1 MILKREF
8 LATTALAAS
17 DSLSAR
23 KSDPSFSLKTVGA
36 LCVILLIF
44 ALLMIAISAAVSV
57 EFGPVLAS
65 FMMMA
70 LWAGLAICAISQ
82 LVALTTTGPWKLDLR
97 TRWVI
102 IAILMVGQTLPLF
115 ELFKQHV
122 LPARGFPLD
131 PYVAALDRLL
141 FVGND
146 AWRVTHA
153 LFGSVSGTLFF
164 DRIYALWLPM
174 MFIFPMVAVM
184 AARDERVRARLLGC
198 WISSWVL
205 IAGLGAWIF
214 GSAGPC
220 YYVQLVGPDAG
231 FAELNARLAALGA
244 AAQKEGQV
252 LAVLDFQALLLAE
265 HLNPAFLPAGGI
277 SAMPS
282 MHVAMATLFALGGYQ
297 VSRALGHAMALYA
310 VLIWIGS
317 IHLGWHYASDG
328 IAGAAM
334 MAMLWHVSGKFM
346 NPLSHAALSR

>member
-1 MILKREF
+1 
-8 LATTALAAS
+8 LATTALSAL
-17 DSLSAR
+17 DSYGAR
-23 KSDPSFSLKTVGA
+23 KSDTNFSLKAIGG
-36 LCVILLIF
+36 LCAILMVF
-44 ALLMIAISAAVSV
+44 ALLMVVISASIGV

-70 LWAGLAICAISQ
+70 LWAGLAICALAQ
-82 LVALTTTGPWKLDLR
+82 LVAIATPGRWTLDLR
-97 TRWVI
+97 ARWLI
-102 IAILMVGQTLPLF
+102 LAILMVGQTLPLF
-115 ELFKQHV
+115 ELFKQHI

-141 FVGND
+141 FAGND

-153 LFGSVSGTLFF
+153 LFGSVRGTLFF

-198 WISSWVL
+198 WIISWVL

-220 YYVQLVGPDAG
+220 YYIQLVGPNAS
-231 FAELNARLAALGA
+231 FSELNARLAAIGA
-244 AAQKEGQV
+244 AAQKEGDV
-252 LAVLDFQALLLAE
+252 LAVLDFQALLLNQHESAG
-265 HLNPAFLPAGGI
+265 FLPAGGI

-297 VSRALGHAMALYA
+297 IYRPLGHVMALYA

-317 IHLGWHYASDG
+317 VHLGWHYASDG
-328 IAGAAM
+328 IVGAAM
-334 MAMLWHVSGKFM
+334 MVLLWLVSGKVIT
-346 NPLSHAALSR
+346 PLSQATLSR

>member
-1 MILKREF
+1 

-17 DSLSAR
+17 DSFSAR
-23 KSDPSFSLKTVGA
+23 KSDPSFSLKAIGA

-44 ALLMIAISAAVSV
+44 ALLMMAISAIVDV

-70 LWAGLAICAISQ
+70 LWAGLAICAIAQ
-82 LVALTTTGPWKLDLR
+82 LVALTTPGLWKLDLR
-97 TRWVI
+97 TRWLI
-102 IAILMVGQTLPLF
+102 LAILMVGQTLPLF
-115 ELFKQHV
+115 ELFKQHI

-141 FVGND
+141 FAGHD

-153 LFGSVSGTLFF
+153 VFGSLSGTLFF
-164 DRIYALWLPM
+164 DRVYALWLPM

-184 AARDERVRARLLGC
+184 AARDEQTRARLLGC
-198 WISSWVL
+198 WIISWIL
-205 IAGLGAWIF
+205 IAGLGAWLL

-244 AAQKEGQV
+244 AAQKEGQT
-252 LAVLDFQALLLAE
+252 LAVLDFQAMLLAE
-265 HLNPAFLPAGGI
+265 HRNPSFLPAGGI

-282 MHVAMATLFALGGYQ
+282 MHVAMAILFALGGYQ
-297 VSRALGHAMALYA
+297 ISRTLGHMMTLYA

-317 IHLGWHYASDG
+317 VHLGWHYASDG

-334 MAMLWHVSGKFM
+334 MALLWHVSGKFM
-346 NPLSHAALSR
+346 KPLSRATLSR

>member
-1 MILKREF
+1 M
-8 LATTALAAS
+8 ATTALAAS
-17 DSLSAR
+17 DSSSVR
-23 KSDPSFSLKTVGA
+23 KSDPGFSLKAIGA
-36 LCVILLIF
+36 LCALLLIF
-44 ALLMIAISAAVSV
+44 ALLMVTISAAVDV

-70 LWAGLAICAISQ
+70 LWAGLAICALAQ
-82 LVALTTTGPWKLDLR
+82 LVALATPGRWTFDLR
-97 TRWVI
+97 ARWLI
-102 IAILMVGQTLPLF
+102 LAILMVGQTLPLF
-115 ELFKQHV
+115 ELFKQHI

-131 PYVAALDRLL
+131 PYVAALDRFL
-141 FVGND
+141 FAGQD

-164 DRIYALWLPM
+164 DRVYALWLPM
-174 MFIFPMVAVM
+174 MFLFPMVAVM

-198 WISSWVL
+198 WIISWVL

-220 YYVQLVGPDAG
+220 YYIQLVGPDAG

-244 AAQKEGQV
+244 EAQKKGQV
-252 LAVLDFQALLLAE
+252 LAVLDFQAMLLAQ

-297 VSRALGHAMALYA
+297 IARPLGHVMTIYA

-317 IHLGWHYASDG
+317 VHLGWHYASDG

-334 MAMLWHVSGKFM
+334 MALLWHVSGKLM
-346 NPLSHAALSR
+346 NPLSRTTLSR

>member
-1 MILKREF
+1 M
-8 LATTALAAS
+8 ATIALIAS

-23 KSDPSFSLKTVGA
+23 KSDPGFSLKAIGA
-36 LCVILLIF
+36 LCLILLIF
-44 ALLMIAISAAVSV
+44 ALLMIAISSAMSL

-70 LWAGLAICAISQ
+70 LWAGLAICALAQ
-82 LVALTTTGPWKLDLR
+82 LVALTTPGRWTFDLR
-97 TRWVI
+97 ARWLI
-102 IAILMVGQTLPLF
+102 LAILMVGLTLPLF
-115 ELFKQHV
+115 QLFKQHI
-122 LPARGFPLD
+122 LPARGFPFD
-131 PYVAALDRLL
+131 PYVAALDRFL
-141 FVGND
+141 FAGQD

-153 LFGSVSGTLFF
+153 LFGSVGGTLFF
-164 DRIYALWLPM
+164 DRVYALWLPM

-198 WISSWVL
+198 WIISWVL
-205 IAGLGAWIF
+205 IAVLGAWVF

-220 YYVQLVGPDAG
+220 YYIQLVGPDVG
-231 FAELNARLAALGA
+231 FAELNARLAALGE

-252 LAVLDFQALLLAE
+252 LAALDFQAMLLAE
-265 HLNPAFLPAGGI
+265 HRTTDLLPAGGI

-282 MHVAMATLFALGGYQ
+282 MHVAMATLFAFGGYQ
-297 VSRALGHAMALYA
+297 IARPLGHVMAVYA
-310 VLIWIGS
+310 VLIWVGS

-334 MAMLWHVSGKFM
+334 MAVLWHVSGKLM